1 MKTTHTGAHRAL
13 APIISAQSTEA
24 LALTPTGPSL
34 PATRSLPARPMIAR
48 ALTPASAQFP
58 ARRSFPAVLTWPTTL
73 PLLTFF
79 LAAFALLIPL
89 SVAAQ
94 NTTTNAGASANTSSG
109 ANNTANPSRPYEI
122 TEEREACA
130 SYEPTR
136 RPFFGDTHVHTAY
149 SFDASSQDTRNTP
162 RDAYSFAKGGRVGL
176 QPYDEKGR
184 PSRRVR
190 LERPL
195 DFTAVTDHAETMGE
209 VRICRD
215 PNVAGYDSDFCFFYQ
230 NAGALAMNLMALR
243 TIVGKDRFQYCGEDD
258 RRCLETAQVVWG
270 DVQAAAEEAYD
281 RTAACTFTSFIGYEW
296 TASVGT
302 GGNLHRNVIFRNAQ
316 VPAYP
321 ASWVETPSAR
331 ALWSAL
337 RSDCIEGIPGCDAL
351 TIPHNSNLSG
361 PSLMFESAGIRTAE
375 DAGMKVTAEEAR
387 LRRRFEPLIEIMQHK
402 GDSECM
408 LQGDTTDEACGFE
421 KLPYNSFAGVSR
433 FRTLNLGLDLDPV
446 RGAMVREALKKGL
459 RQQARLGE
467 NSLKYGIIASTDTHL
482 GTPGMTDEGAPQG
495 HGGAGL
501 QAGGRGMPDDP
512 EFNPGGL
519 AVLWAEENTRDSL
532 FAAMQRREAY
542 GTSGS
547 RPVVRFFGG
556 WDYAKNMCDAQDFPE
571 QGYAGGVPM
580 GGDLPPAPEGG
591 EAAAAP
597 TFAVWALMDPG
608 TRRNPG
614 TPLQRIDII
623 KGWVDKRGR
632 THEQVFLVAGGENGA
647 SVDTETCETRGD
659 GAEQLCEVFTDPDF
673 DPDQNAFYYARVL
686 ENPTCRWSQRVCN
699 QAKVDCS
706 LPASEI
712 PAGYESCC
720 APDHRKTVR
729 ERAWT
734 SPIWYTASE

>member
-13 APIISAQSTEA
+13 SPIISAQST
-24 LALTPTGPSL
+24 
-34 PATRSLPARPMIAR
+34 PARPTSTRPAT
-48 ALTPASAQFP
+48 LTLPAF
-58 ARRSFPAVLTWPTTL
+58 

-79 LAAFALLIPL
+79 LLAAFALLIPL
-89 SVAAQ
+89 SAAAQ
-94 NTTTNAGASANTSSG
+94 NNAGANASNNPG
-109 ANNTANPSRPYEI
+109 ADPSRPYKI
-122 TEEREACA
+122 TEERAACA

-162 RDAYSFAKGGRVGL
+162 RDAYAFAKGERVGL
-176 QPYDEKGR
+176 QPYDEKGK

-190 LERPL
+190 LERSL
-195 DFTAVTDHAETMGE
+195 DFVAVTDHAETMGE

-281 RTAACTFTSFIGYEW
+281 RTAACSFTSFIGYEW

-337 RSDCIEGIPGCDAL
+337 RSDCIDGIPGCDAL

-402 GDSECM
+402 GDSECL

-433 FRTLNLGLDLDPV
+433 FRTLNLGLDLEPV

-459 RQQARLGE
+459 QQQARLGE

-501 QAGGRGMPDDP
+501 QAAGRGMPDDP

-547 RPVVRFFGG
+547 RPEVRFFGG
-556 WDYAKNMCDAQDFPE
+556 WDYAENMCEAQDFPA

-580 GGDLPPAPEGG
+580 GGDLPPAPEG
-591 EAAAAP
+591 ETAAP
-597 TFAVWALMDPG
+597 KFAVWALKDPG

-614 TPLQRIDII
+614 TPLQRIDIV

-632 THEQVFLVAGGENGA
+632 AREQVFLVAGGENGA
-647 SVDTETCETRGD
+647 SVDTETCERQGD
-659 GAEQLCEVFTDPDF
+659 GAKQLCAVFSDPNF

-720 APDHRKTVR
+720 AVDHRKAVR

-734 SPIWYTASE
+734 SPIWYTATE